1 MSYLDRISHLDTADA
16 ENGSE
21 YEINEKT
28 RDTCSECKWGL
39 RLSES
44 QALGRCIRCQSEAE
58 SADTLVRLAIGRERT
73 HRAVEARIAQCGR
86 RRGHEHHPRRRSR
99 FAGTA
104 TCECCA

>member
-44 QALGRCIRCQSEAE
+44 QALGRCIRCQSEGAFV
-58 SADTLVRLAIGRERT
+58 DTLAWLAIRRERT
-73 HRAVEARIAQCGR
+73 ARAVRARIDQLR
-86 RRGHEHHPRRRSR
+86 MRS
-99 FAGTA
+99 
-104 TCECCA
+104 